1 MDRKYERSTKVPC
14 LILLLLCCFFN
25 VTAQRSQGDGTQF
38 DKEIKQKAG
47 ALDSIKDELRKG
59 RQKLAELEK
68 QEGNAQEKIVLIEK
82 NIEASRVYLSLL
94 TNKIDSVEKQIVIL
108 RDSVSAAGL
117 RLIDRQKIME
127 KRLRQ
132 AYMSGSPNMVM
143 MLLSSASPA
152 DFINKTKYVQEL
164 KQYDSHLMYQ
174 IGKARDAFDNRKSS
188 YQDEK
193 MRLDQLVAAKKQEH
207 ETLLR
212 EEDKRKAMLDDV
224 RNQKKTWENTVAELE
239 RAQRELNNIIKLLEE
254 KRKKIRQVE
263 VRKGLSFDKRKGK
276 LGWPIDGKITAK
288 FGKVVHPVYKT
299 VTMNN
304 GVDIKAAVPGGTV
317 ATVAAGTVIHTGA
330 MRGLGKLVI
339 VDHNNS
345 FLTIYANL
353 AEISV
358 KNDQEVTDGAIVGK
372 VGSTAKDSSLHF
384 EIRRSGE
391 TLDPQEWLE

>member
-1 MDRKYERSTKVPC
+1 MDRKYECGTKIPC

-25 VTAQRSQGDGTQF
+25 VTAQRGQGDGTQF
-38 DKEIKQKAG
+38 DKELKQKAG
-47 ALDSIKDELRKG
+47 VLDSIKDELKKG
-59 RQKLAELEK
+59 RQKLAELEA
-68 QEGNAQEKIVLIEK
+68 QEGNAQEKIIQIEK
-82 NIEASRVYLSLL
+82 NIEASRVYLYLL
-94 TNKIDSVEKQIVIL
+94 TSKIDSVEKQIGVL

-152 DFINKTKYVQEL
+152 DFINKTKYIQEL
-164 KQYDSHLMYQ
+164 KQYDSHLMHQ
-174 IGKARDAFDNRKSS
+174 IGNARDAFDNRKSS

-193 MRLDQLVAAKKQEH
+193 IRLDQLVSAKKQEH
-207 ETLLR
+207 ETLIK
-212 EEDKRKAMLDDV
+212 EEDKRKAMLDGV
-224 RNQKKTWENTVAELE
+224 RNQKKSWENTVAELE
-239 RAQRELNNIIKLLEE
+239 RTQRELNSIIKLLEE
-254 KRKKIRQVE
+254 KRKKLKQVE

-276 LGWPIDGKITAK
+276 LGWPIDGKISAK
-288 FGKVVHPVYKT
+288 FGKIVHPVYKT

-304 GVDIKAAVPGGTV
+304 GVDIKSSVPGGAVTV
-317 ATVAAGTVIHTGA
+317 VAAGTVIHTGA

-339 VDHNNS
+339 VDHNNG

-353 AEISV
+353 TEISV
-358 KNDQEVTDGAIVGK
+358 KNDQEVADGAIVGK
-372 VGSTAKDSSLHF
+372 IGSTAKDSSLHF

-391 TLDPQEWLE
+391 TLDPQDWLE

>member
-1 MDRKYERSTKVPC
+1 LDRKYECGTKIPC

-25 VTAQRSQGDGTQF
+25 VAAQRSQGDGNQF

-59 RQKLAELEK
+59 RQKLAELEA
-68 QEGNAQEKIVLIEK
+68 QEGSAQEKIILIEK

-94 TNKIDSVEKQIVIL
+94 TSKIDSVEKQIIVL
-108 RDSVSAAGL
+108 HDSVSAAGF
-117 RLIDRQKIME
+117 RLIDRQKIMK

-164 KQYDSHLMYQ
+164 KQYDSHLMHQ

-193 MRLDQLVAAKKQEH
+193 IRLDQLVSAKKQEH
-207 ETLLR
+207 ETLLK
-212 EEDKRKAMLDDV
+212 EEDKRKAMLGDV
-224 RNQKKTWENTVAELE
+224 RNQKKSWENTVAELE
-239 RAQRELNNIIKLLEE
+239 RTQQELNSIIKLLEE
-254 KRKKIRQVE
+254 KRKKVKQVDI
-263 VRKGLSFDKRKGK
+263 RKGLSFDKRKGK
-276 LGWPIDGKITAK
+276 LGWPIDGKISAK
-288 FGKVVHPVYKT
+288 FGKIVHPVYKT
-299 VTMNN
+299 VIMNN
-304 GVDIKAAVPGGTV
+304 GVDIRASVPGGTV
-317 ATVAAGTVIHTGA
+317 TVVAAGTVIHTGS

-339 VDHNNS
+339 VDHNNG

-353 AEISV
+353 TEISV
-358 KNDQEVTDGAIVGK
+358 KNDQEVSDGAIVGK
-372 VGSTAKDSSLHF
+372 IGSASKDNSLHF

-391 TLDPQEWLE
+391 TLDPQDWLE